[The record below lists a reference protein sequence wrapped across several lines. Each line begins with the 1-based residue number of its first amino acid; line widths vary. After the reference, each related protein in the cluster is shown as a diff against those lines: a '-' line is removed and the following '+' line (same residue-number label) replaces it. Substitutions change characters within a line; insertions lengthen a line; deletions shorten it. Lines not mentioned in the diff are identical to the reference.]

1 MARDDPSAHAPM
13 ERALWRHTRD
23 LAIDADRDGRVH
35 EASPAARSWL
45 GGNEALL
52 DLVHPH
58 DATRLV
64 TLLTGEPPTNT
75 EFRFA
80 AVPPQHGWRV
90 LEVTASTPT
99 ARGTVF
105 VGRDVTRERQALA
118 TLDAHRDVLRMIAA
132 AEPLPAVFDAL
143 ARSIE
148 AVSAGARV
156 VVLFARDDDLELA
169 AAPSLRADASAA
181 FARLRAAATP
191 ETFPAAG
198 ALSGRVA
205 EVAAEH
211 GLGFG
216 WVAPVHDGDDA
227 LAVLVLLPGAK
238 RFPSADEQAALE
250 AGVPLAHVAIAAQR
264 LRADRERTA
273 RNDAL
278 TGVLGR
284 QAFVAELGHLAR
296 RSRDALGV
304 LLVQVDGLAE
314 LNAHAGSVAGDSL
327 LQVVAT
333 RLASAVRGRDLV
345 GRCSGARFVVASSA
359 LGPSA
364 TLAELAARVE
374 PVLGEPVTIGGAPVD
389 VRVRLAS
396 ATHRGRLSDPE
407 ALLVEAEAALRSGQ
421 LLRNARPAD
430 GRRRDRR
437 SGAAH
442 TDR

>member
-1 MARDDPSAHAPM
+1 MAPDDASANVPI
-13 ERALWRHTRD
+13 ERVHWRHARD
-23 LAIDADRDGRVH
+23 LAIDADREGHVH
-35 EASPAARSWL
+35 GASPSARTWL

-64 TLLTGEPPTNT
+64 ALLTGEPPANP

-80 AVPPQHGWRV
+80 SVAPATGWRV
-90 LEVTASTPT
+90 VEVTATTPT
-99 ARGTVF
+99 ARGAVI

-132 AEPLPAVFDAL
+132 SEPLPAVFDAL

-156 VVLFARDDDLELA
+156 VVLLARDDDLELA
-169 AAPSLRADASAA
+169 AAPSLRADAAAA
-181 FARLRAAATP
+181 FARLRGAATP
-191 ETFPAAG
+191 DTFPATG

-205 EVAAEH
+205 DVAAEH

-216 WVAPVHDGDDA
+216 WAAPVHDGDDA

-250 AGVPLAHVAIAAQR
+250 AGVPLAHVAIATQR
-264 LRADRERTA
+264 LRADRERNA
-273 RNDAL
+273 RNDPL
-278 TGVLGR
+278 TGVLAR
-284 QAFVAELGHLAR
+284 QAFVAELAQLSR

-304 LLVQVDGLAE
+304 LVVQVDGLPA
-314 LNAHAGSVAGDSL
+314 LNASAGSVAGDAL
-327 LQVVAT
+327 LQLVAT
-333 RLASAVRGRDLV
+333 RLVSAGRGRDLV
-345 GRCSGARFVVASSA
+345 GRCSGARFAIASSA
-359 LGPSA
+359 LGPSG

-374 PVLGEPVTIGGAPVD
+374 PVLGEPLHLGPETVPVG
-389 VRVRLAS
+389 VRLAS
-396 ATHRGRLSDPE
+396 ATQKGRLVEPE
-407 ALLVEAEAALRSGQ
+407 ALLVDAEAALRAGD
-421 LLRNARPAD
+421 LLRNPRPVE
-430 GRRRDRR
+430 GRRRERR